1 MEHHEKSSSGREA
14 LLAKLEALLFIH
26 GEPLSIKKVEK
37 ILEVEAE
44 DAKNLL
50 SELGERLE
58 SSDRGIHVASLGD
71 KVQLVTKPEFGK
83 LLEDFAKE
91 ELSEDLTPASLEAL
105 SIITYLGPISRSRL
119 EYLRGVNSIFI
130 LRNLRVRGLIERT
143 QDSANPNSYLYEP
156 SFELIKHLG
165 VKQKEKLPDYEKLR
179 TFLEKAE
186 THEEQSGS
194 RLA

>member
-1 MEHHEKSSSGREA
+1 MSSTHEN

-26 GEPLSIKKVEK
+26 GEPLLSKKIEK
-37 ILEVEAE
+37 ILGLDPEAV
-44 DAKNLL
+44 KNLL
-50 SELGERLE
+50 GELENRLAVSE
-58 SSDRGIHVASLGD
+58 RGIHLASLGD

-105 SIITYLGPISRSRL
+105 AIVTYLGPISRSRL

-130 LRNLRVRGLIERT
+130 LRSLRLRGLIERHE
-143 QDSANPNSYLYEP
+143 DPKNPNSYLYEP

-165 VKQKEKLPDYEKLR
+165 VKRKEDLAEYEKLR
-179 TFLEKAE
+179 LLLEKAE
-186 THEEQSGS
+186 TETATTIPQQS
-194 RLA
+194 

>member
-1 MEHHEKSSSGREA
+1 MEHHEKSSSEREA

-58 SSDRGIHVASLGD
+58 SSDRGVHVASLGD

-143 QDSANPNSYLYEP
+143 QDPANPNSYLYEP

-179 TFLEKAE
+179 TLLEKAE
-186 THEEQSGS
+186 THEEQSGD
-194 RLA
+194 RPA